1 MNRLHAHLTV
11 KDLDRSVAFDA
22 ALFGVATVRLA
33 PVDAKWTPEDPRAD
47 VSVSTRGETS
57 GIDLVGLQTDA
68 REDPEA
74 VASWR
79 REAGVG
85 LLEEADATCG
95 CARSNTCRAQSPE
108 GAKRE
113 LFRTFD
119 DAKTFGAGP
128 ARAALAKAASGPC
141 CGVA

>member
-11 KDLDRSVAFDA
+11 KGLDRSVASDA

-33 PVDAKWTPEDPRAD
+33 PVDAKWMPEDPRANI
-47 VSVSTRGETS
+47 SISTRNETS

-79 REAGVG
+79 RDAGVG

-95 CARSNTCRAQSPE
+95 CARSNAYRAQSPE

-128 ARAALAKAASGPC
+128 ALAALAKAASGPC
-141 CGVA
+141 CGVV